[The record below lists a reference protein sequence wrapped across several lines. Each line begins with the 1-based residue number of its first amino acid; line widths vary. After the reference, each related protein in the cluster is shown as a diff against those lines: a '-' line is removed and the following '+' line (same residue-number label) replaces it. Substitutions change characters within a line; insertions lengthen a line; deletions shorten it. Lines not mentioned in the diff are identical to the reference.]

1 MTKLTA
7 IRGCGY
13 VGITCSVLLGL
24 ATVWAYA
31 SFHSALGTLAQ
42 SLRETT
48 QSAAI
53 VLDQIATTTKERVD
67 VAENTVQTL
76 RSSRKLVQDLKLASE
91 KQGAML
97 PQYATSM
104 KNAAAS
110 TYDLAGSVT
119 VVANSLSIQVPVRVA
134 REGLIPVIVWGTPF
148 DAPANALK
156 LFAERSASLGASLDA
171 LAASLNGEAR
181 AISISFAESSNQ
193 TLRLIDSMEKL
204 AASVKE
210 EHLPQALSTIHA
222 PRQASRS

>member
-1 MTKLTA
+1 MTKLTT

-13 VGITCSVLLGL
+13 VGITCSVLLGV

-67 VAENTVQTL
+67 VAEQYGPDVEVEPEAG
-76 RSSRKLVQDLKLASE
+76 SRPETGVREAGRNAAAVRDE
-91 KQGAML
+91 HED
-97 PQYATSM
+97 
-104 KNAAAS
+104 AAAS

-148 DAPANALK
+148 DAPVNALK
-156 LFAERSASLGASLDA
+156 LFAERSASLGASL
-171 LAASLNGEAR
+171 
-181 AISISFAESSNQ
+181 
-193 TLRLIDSMEKL
+193 
-204 AASVKE
+204 
-210 EHLPQALSTIHA
+210 
-222 PRQASRS
+222 